1 MGVRHR
7 RRRRLRLRLRPR
19 PRPRL
24 RDRDRDRAWFNLAL
38 GDHQLAAE
46 LEDRVHGADEPG

>member
-7 RRRRLRLRLRPR
+7 RRRRLRLRLR

-38 GDHQLAAE
+38 GNHQLAAE
-46 LEDRVHGADEPG
+46 LED